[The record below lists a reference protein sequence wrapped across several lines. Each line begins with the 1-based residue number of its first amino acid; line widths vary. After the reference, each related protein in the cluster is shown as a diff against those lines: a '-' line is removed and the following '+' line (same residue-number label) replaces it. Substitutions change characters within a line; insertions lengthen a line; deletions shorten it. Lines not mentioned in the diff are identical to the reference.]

1 MLLMINRIFGN
12 MRKIGSFFFFVS
24 LLIGVSCKEK
34 AGIIDRQGSIV
45 VGLDNIVGEGCLT
58 VSSVFDE
65 KDTYYVTLDTITES
79 LLGDFTKLKVYGDKI
94 VILDRDIAKQIL
106 VFDVKGR
113 FLYPVGHFGSGKGEY
128 IDPQDFTYSKDDDVL
143 YVLDARLSKVLA
155 YQLGT
160 GQYLKSLDN
169 DFPSLHIHYYDGC
182 IYVDNPKVDFEGE
195 KRDFL
200 LVKLSAD
207 TGEVLDTYI
216 EPIKY
221 NGGFDRPL
229 SNVGGPFLMSG
240 IGQFHYSQQF
250 ANSVF
255 NIIDDRV
262 QPYLT
267 FESKDWITS
276 EDLQDIDIDR
286 DNMAV
291 HKLIFKNKFNGI
303 NNYIETDDFI
313 FCMFLKGVKNQYFI
327 YDKKNAEPFLYS
339 KLADDVFFAGAS
351 WSMAKL
357 KYAGCDENGAYF
369 YLSPADVDVL
379 EKSCYLNPLFD
390 SIRRLND
397 DFNGAVFRYG
407 YKEK

>member
-128 IDPQDFTYSKDDDVL
+128 MDPQDFTYSKDDDVL
-143 YVLDARLSKVLA
+143 YVLDARLGKVLA

-195 KRDFL
+195 KRDF
-200 LVKLSAD
+200 
-207 TGEVLDTYI
+207 
-216 EPIKY
+216 
-221 NGGFDRPL
+221 
-229 SNVGGPFLMSG
+229 
-240 IGQFHYSQQF
+240 
-250 ANSVF
+250 
-255 NIIDDRV
+255 
-262 QPYLT
+262 
-267 FESKDWITS
+267 
-276 EDLQDIDIDR
+276 
-286 DNMAV
+286 
-291 HKLIFKNKFNGI
+291 
-303 NNYIETDDFI
+303 
-313 FCMFLKGVKNQYFI
+313 
-327 YDKKNAEPFLYS
+327 
-339 KLADDVFFAGAS
+339 
-351 WSMAKL
+351 
-357 KYAGCDENGAYF
+357 
-369 YLSPADVDVL
+369 
-379 EKSCYLNPLFD
+379 
-390 SIRRLND
+390 
-397 DFNGAVFRYG
+397 
-407 YKEK
+407 